1 MYKVKKRYMNI
12 IIKLSNNLIEKG
24 GIIVRGH
31 RIMIYPTESQKSRLL
46 ELMNLSRFIY
56 NWTLGLQMDNFK
68 AGNKYIR
75 FYDLCKILK
84 DFRNSPE
91 NEWLKR
97 IPINT
102 ARHAVIDA
110 NQAFMNFFEKRTKHP
125 VFKTKKRPN
134 LSYTT
139 RGDRLYFEGD
149 YVRLEGFPYGEKILC
164 KKNNIPKHDVVYYNA
179 TISTDGI
186 NFFLSVNTESKI
198 PIEFD
203 HNNEAIGIDLGLK
216 NFATLSDGTVYNH
229 PNLIKINRRR
239 KHFNRLVERDRLV
252 REKMAEEAK
261 TKPEAIK
268 WTKGMIKRYNSY
280 KKACIKRHNIIDTS
294 LHQITTAI
302 VKKQPSAIVIETL
315 DVKEMIRNKYLKKE
329 VCEASFYKFKEY
341 LSYKCENENIPLIKA
356 SMWYPSSKLCSN
368 CGNKYEVG
376 RANIYK
382 CPVCGLSINRDLNAA
397 LNLKKLAT

>member
-1 MYKVKKRYMNI
+1 M
-12 IIKLSNNLIEKG
+12 
-24 GIIVRGH
+24 RGH
-31 RIMIYPTESQKSRLL
+31 RIMIYPTESQKNRLL
-46 ELMNLSRFIY
+46 ELMNLSRFVY

-68 AGNKYIR
+68 SGNKYIR

-84 DFRNSPE
+84 EFRNNPK

-102 ARHAVIDA
+102 ARHAVMDA

-139 RGDRLYFEGD
+139 RGDRLYFEEN

-164 KKNNIPKHDVVYYNA
+164 KKNHIPKCNVSYYNA

-186 NFFLSVNTESKI
+186 NFFLSVNTEV
-198 PIEFD
+198 EFPMEFE
-203 HNNEAIGIDLGLK
+203 NKNEPIGIDLGLK
-216 NFATLSDGTVYNH
+216 KFATLSDGTVYNH
-229 PNLIKINRRR
+229 PNLRKINRRR
-239 KHFNRLVERDRLV
+239 KHYNRLIERDRLV
-252 REKMAEEAK
+252 REKMAKEAK
-261 TKPEAIK
+261 TKLEDIK
-268 WTKGMIKRYNSY
+268 WTKGMIKRYESF
-280 KKACIKRHNIIDTS
+280 KKSCIKRANIINTS
-294 LHQITTAI
+294 LHQITRDI
-302 VKKQPSAIVIETL
+302 VNKHPSAIVIETL
-315 DVKEMIRNKYLKKE
+315 DVKEMIRNKYLKKS
-329 VCEASFYKFKEY
+329 VCEASFYRFKEY

-356 SMWYPSSKLCSN
+356 SMWYPSSKICSN

-376 RANIYK
+376 KSNTYK
-382 CPVCGLSINRDLNAA
+382 CPICGISIDRDLNAA